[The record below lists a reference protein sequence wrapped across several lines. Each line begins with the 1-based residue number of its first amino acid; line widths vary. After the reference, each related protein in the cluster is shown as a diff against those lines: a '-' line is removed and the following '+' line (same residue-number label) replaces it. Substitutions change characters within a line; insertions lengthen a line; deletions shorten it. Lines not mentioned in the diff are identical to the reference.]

1 MMWQQ
6 MIINSRHFQHTSLE
20 QAVVSHESKNVQ
32 NAFKEMKKREEQLKN
47 LHDREQLVRE
57 NSALK
62 RKEEIEQNIKSKIL
76 SANR

>member
-1 MMWQQ
+1 M
-6 MIINSRHFQHTSLE
+6 
-20 QAVVSHESKNVQ
+20 SHESKNVQ